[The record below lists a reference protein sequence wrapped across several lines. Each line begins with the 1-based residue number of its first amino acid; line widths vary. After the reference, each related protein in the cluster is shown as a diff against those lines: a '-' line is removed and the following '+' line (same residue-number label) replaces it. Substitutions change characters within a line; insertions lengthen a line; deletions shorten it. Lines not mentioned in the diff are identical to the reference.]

1 MKSWFKLL
9 NAFNNLKTGE
19 NRTIT
24 ELKIKYK
31 NLKQKDSSL
40 FLKSYEE
47 SDDDSLVVDKDLI
60 PKVNLFIENFN

>member
-9 NAFNNLKTGE
+9 NAFNNLKTGG

-40 FLKSYEE
+40 FLKSNEE
-47 SDDDSLVVDKDLI
+47 SDDDLLVVDKDFI